1 VRIDLSGPLKASLDK
16 AVAEARR
23 HQQDGNDADAASA
36 YTKAAGLMNSYA
48 EYALTR
54 ADDLRR
60 RQKARGFLDIAEAL
74 RTNGAGKT
82 RRPGSATSP
91 KRPASSGNVVR
102 EEADDPADE
111 HQGAVEAM
119 IYTKASVTW
128 DQIGGLD
135 GTKRE
140 IKYAYGITLAGKPD
154 GVSLPGWRRILFYG
168 PPGTGKTLM
177 AAATAKGLDATF
189 FNVQVASLLSKWF
202 GESSRLVAKLFD
214 VARDRADEGFSV
226 VFIDEID
233 ALCLKRGE
241 GSDSGA
247 ERKVLST
254 LLSELEGLADKG
266 EDRSVLTM
274 AATNAPWDLD
284 DAVLSRFQKRIYI
297 PLPDA
302 KARESILS
310 IMIDKAGHRLEM
322 PVGELVARTEW
333 FSGRDLER
341 LANQAINVMVEDL
354 NRTVPELV
362 DRGREAVE
370 AYELK
375 VRPLSQ
381 SDFKSAFDRVRVD
394 VARQKELD
402 ARFREFAASN

>member
-1 VRIDLSGPLKASLDK
+1 
-16 AVAEARR
+16 
-23 HQQDGNDADAASA
+23 
-36 YTKAAGLMNSYA
+36 M
-48 EYALTR
+48 
-54 ADDLRR
+54 
-60 RQKARGFLDIAEAL
+60 
-74 RTNGAGKT
+74 
-82 RRPGSATSP
+82 
-91 KRPASSGNVVR
+91 R
-102 EEADDPADE
+102 EDPDEPVDE
-111 HQGAVEAM
+111 HQAAIEAL
-119 IYTKASVTW
+119 IYTRASVTW
-128 DQIGGLD
+128 DQIGGLE

-140 IKYAYGITLAGKPD
+140 IKYAYGITLAGKPS

-214 VARDRADEGFSV
+214 VARDRADEGFAV

-233 ALCLKRGE
+233 ALCMKRGE

-302 KARESILS
+302 KAREAILS
-310 IMIDKAGHRLEM
+310 VLIQKAGHRLEV
-322 PVGELVARTEW
+322 PVAELVARTEW

-341 LANQAINVMVEDL
+341 LAHQAINVMVEDL

-362 DRGREAVE
+362 DRGREAIE
-370 AYELK
+370 QYELK
-375 VRPLSQ
+375 VRPLSEA
-381 SDFKSAFDRVRVD
+381 DFRSAFDRVRVD
-394 VARQKELD
+394 IVRQKELEN
-402 ARFREFAASN
+402 RFREFAASN

>member
-1 VRIDLSGPLKASLDK
+1 MRIDLSGPLKASLDK
-16 AVAEARR
+16 AVAEARLL
-23 HQQDGNDADAASA
+23 QQGGNAGDAASA

-54 ADDLRR
+54 ADELRR
-60 RQKARGFLDIAEAL
+60 RQKARGFLEAAEAL
-74 RTNGAGKT
+74 RAGGAVK
-82 RRPGSATSP
+82 S
-91 KRPASSGNVVR
+91 KRPASAPSSRRPTSPGVVR
-102 EEADDPADE
+102 EEPDEPLDE
-111 HQGAVEAM
+111 HQAAIEAL
-119 IYTKASVTW
+119 IYSKGTVSW

-140 IKYAYGITLAGKPD
+140 IKYAYGITLAGKPK

-233 ALCLKRGE
+233 ALCMKRGE

-266 EDRSVLTM
+266 EDHSVLTM

-302 KARESILS
+302 AAREAILS
-310 IMIDKAGHRLEM
+310 VLIDKAGHQLEM
-322 PVGELVARTEW
+322 PVEELVTRTEW

-354 NRTVPELV
+354 NRTVPDLV
-362 DRGREAVE
+362 DRGREAIE
-370 AYELK
+370 QYELK

-381 SDFKSAFDRVRVD
+381 GDFRSAFERIRVD

-402 ARFREFAASN
+402 EKFTEFAKSN